1 MVTIRK
7 EPFAWVHAVVD
18 AAVNLIAFDDAT
30 AVLLPKAAVSIALMA
45 LADRKNKAKLY
56 RWLTTSKHNTRY
68 TLNMEDKK
76 QLTQTGTSSV

>member
-30 AVLLPKAAVSIALMA
+30 AVLLPKARRCVATKLSEQSVVEFSVCEDGIIIGPWAQ
-45 LADRKNKAKLY
+45 AK
-56 RWLTTSKHNTRY
+56 
-68 TLNMEDKK
+68 
-76 QLTQTGTSSV
+76 

>member
-45 LADRKNKAKLY
+45 LADRKNKAK
-56 RWLTTSKHNTRY
+56 HNTRY

-76 QLTQTGTSSV
+76 ELTRTQTGTSSV